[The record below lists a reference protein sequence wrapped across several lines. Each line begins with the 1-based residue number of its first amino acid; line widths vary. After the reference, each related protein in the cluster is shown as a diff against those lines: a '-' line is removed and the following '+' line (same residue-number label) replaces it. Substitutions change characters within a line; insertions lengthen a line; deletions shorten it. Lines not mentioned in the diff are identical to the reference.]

1 MSQDFE
7 TFYAMAQ
14 KVVDAM
20 VDEYHVPMILDQAT
34 ISNTNKHGH
43 PPHAASCLQVFYT
56 CNATS
61 GLVSNGHFL
70 QRNHLEDKWPA
81 DWVDISLTAQL
92 PECCCLRTT
101 YDLTLFGGMASV
113 FGVMNLQ
120 QPEVG
125 PMCCGGRR
133 RHPTVVIVVQCHCL
147 TQMVP
152 RWHTFNMVQQT
163 PKTHCGLW

>member
-61 GLVSNGHFL
+61 GY
-70 QRNHLEDKWPA
+70 KW
-81 DWVDISLTAQL
+81 
-92 PECCCLRTT
+92 
-101 YDLTLFGGMASV
+101 Y
-113 FGVMNLQ
+113 
-120 QPEVG
+120 
-125 PMCCGGRR
+125 
-133 RHPTVVIVVQCHCL
+133 
-147 TQMVP
+147 QMV
-152 RWHTFNMVQQT
+152 TFSKGIIL
-163 PKTHCGLW
+163 KTRQVAGRLG